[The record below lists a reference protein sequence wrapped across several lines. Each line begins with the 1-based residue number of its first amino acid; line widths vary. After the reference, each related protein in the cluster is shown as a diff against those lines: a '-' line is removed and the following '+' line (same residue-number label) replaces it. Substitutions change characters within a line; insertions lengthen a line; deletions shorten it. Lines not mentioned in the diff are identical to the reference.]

1 MECCH
6 HPQSLC
12 SHPSGSY
19 PGPSSVPIH
28 QFPTIPNRRIFTQ
41 FFLTPLCPSVAC
53 SLSLLS
59 SLYIMDLFL
68 NTLRKLWLLTSLK
81 EKPDQAAFLAGCS
94 VMGRISAWSLSGED
108 SAGSLLF
115 LVLLKIFFNILNI
128 NPSVRNPWQDPPT
141 WVDWWFHWL
150 KILPMTN
157 PRPAD

>member
-12 SHPSGSY
+12 SYLSGSY

-59 SLYIMDLFL
+59 ALYIMDLFL

-81 EKPDQAAFLAGCS
+81 EKPDKAAFLAGCS